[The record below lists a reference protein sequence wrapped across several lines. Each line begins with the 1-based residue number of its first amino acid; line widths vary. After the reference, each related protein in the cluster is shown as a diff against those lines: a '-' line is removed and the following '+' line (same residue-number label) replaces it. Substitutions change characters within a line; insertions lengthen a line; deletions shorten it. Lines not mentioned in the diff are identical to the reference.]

1 MRYSMLKSLF
11 RTKNIERMQSDAVNA
26 QGMKRTLGR
35 LHLTLFGI
43 GVIVGTGI
51 FVLTGH
57 AAASNAGPAIAIS
70 FVLAGFAAGL
80 AGLCYAEMAAMIPV
94 AGSAY
99 TYAYATLGEMVAFI
113 IGWDL
118 ILEYLVGAATVSVG
132 WSGYFSALITRL
144 TGYVLPWQWSTAP
157 LQYSKDAH
165 VLEASGAYIN
175 LPAILFIAM
184 ITVVL
189 TVGVKESARLNAIM
203 VGVKLT
209 AIALFLGF
217 AVSFIDPHHWQ
228 PFMPE
233 NRGGFGHFGVSGV
246 FQGATM
252 VFFAYVGFDALSTV
266 AQESRNPQRDL
277 PVGMLVSLAVCTT
290 LYVLVSL
297 ALTGIVS
304 YTELSVPHPIAI
316 GISVVQRPWLEVLV
330 DIGAL
335 AGLTSG
341 ALVMLLGQPRIFYAM
356 GQDGLFPRWAARVHP
371 RFGTP
376 HIATIITGTMC
387 AIGGGVLP
395 IEVLGELTSTG
406 TLFAFVVVSIG
417 VIVLRR
423 TRPDA
428 PRTFRVPG
436 GAWGIPLF
444 SALASGGLMFT
455 ATPQSLWRLFAWLAV
470 GLLVYLFY
478 SRHRSRLQAQPE
490 ALRRAA

>member
-1 MRYSMLKSLF
+1 MLKSLF
-11 RTKNIERMQSDAVNA
+11 RTKNIERLQADAA
-26 QGMKRTLGR
+26 HTQGMKRTLGP

-57 AAASNAGPAIAIS
+57 AAASNAGPGIAIS

-118 ILEYLVGAATVSVG
+118 ILEYLVGAATVSAG
-132 WSGYFSALITRL
+132 WSGYFCALIRRL
-144 TGYVLPWQWSTAP
+144 TGYALPWQWTTAP
-157 LQYSKDAH
+157 IGYK
-165 VLEASGAYIN
+165 SGAHELSITGAYAN
-175 LPAILFIAM
+175 VPAIVFIAM
-184 ITVVL
+184 ITAVL
-189 TVGVKESARLNAIM
+189 IVGVKESARLNAIM

-217 AVSFIDPHHWQ
+217 AVSFIDPQHWQ
-228 PFMPE
+228 PFIPE
-233 NRGGFGHFGVSGV
+233 NQGTFGHFGMSGV

-277 PVGMLVSLAVCTT
+277 PVSMLISLAVCTL

-304 YTELSVPHPIAI
+304 YTELSVAHPIAI
-316 GISVVQRPWLEVLV
+316 GISVVQKPWLEVLV

-356 GQDGLFPRWAARVHP
+356 GQDGLFPKWAARVHP

-376 HIATIITGTMC
+376 HVATLITGTLC
-387 AIGGGVLP
+387 AIGGGILP

-406 TLFAFVVVSIG
+406 TLFAFMVVSIG

-423 TRPDA
+423 TKPDA
-428 PRTFRVPG
+428 VRVFRVPG
-436 GAWGIPLF
+436 GTWGIPLL
-444 SALASGGLMFT
+444 STLASGGLLFT
-455 ATPQSLWRLFAWLAV
+455 ATSQSLWRISIWLALGV
-470 GLLVYLFY
+470 LIYLFY
-478 SRHRSRLQAQPE
+478 GRHRSRLQTRNIE
-490 ALRRAA
+490 VRRAA

>member
-1 MRYSMLKSLF
+1 MLKSLF
-11 RTKNIERMQSDAVNA
+11 RTKDIKRLQADAANA
-26 QGMKRTLGR
+26 QGMKRTLGP

-80 AGLCYAEMAAMIPV
+80 AGLCYAEMAAMFPV

-132 WSGYFSALITRL
+132 WSGYFCALIERL
-144 TGYVLPWQWSTAP
+144 TGFVLPSQWTTAP
-157 LQYSKDAH
+157 WQYDKVTHAFTS
-165 VLEASGAYIN
+165 SGAYAN
-175 LPAILFIAM
+175 VPAMAFIAM
-184 ITVVL
+184 ITSVL
-189 TVGVKESARLNAIM
+189 IVGVKESARLNAIM
-203 VGVKLT
+203 VGIKLT
-209 AIALFLGF
+209 AIVLFLGF
-217 AVSFIDPHHWQ
+217 AASFIDPHHWQ
-228 PFMPE
+228 PFVPE

-277 PVGMLVSLAVCTT
+277 PVSMLVSLAVCTF

-297 ALTGIVS
+297 VLTGIVPYS
-304 YTELSVPHPIAI
+304 TLSVAHPIAI
-316 GISVVQRPWLEVLV
+316 GVSVVQKPWLEVLV
-330 DIGAL
+330 EVGAL

-376 HIATIITGTMC
+376 HIATMITGTMC
-387 AIGGGVLP
+387 AIGGGMLP
-395 IEVLGELTSTG
+395 IDVLGELTSTG

-423 TRPDA
+423 TKPDA
-428 PRTFRVPG
+428 PRAFRVPG
-436 GAWGIPLF
+436 RAWGIPLL
-444 SALASGGLMFT
+444 SVVASGGLLVT
-455 ATPQSLWRLFAWLAV
+455 ATPQSLWRLFIWLAIGV
-470 GLLVYLFY
+470 IVYLFY
-478 SRHRSRLQAQPE
+478 SRRRSRLQAAPIE
-490 ALRRAA
+490 MRRAA